1 MSESSLE
8 EDQEI
13 SENVLNRIFYEQ
25 STHDQI
31 TTILRTYKD
40 QSFGY
45 LDAVT
50 RLSHVFLRLLEKYSK
65 QNVDMQVRT
74 RRRARKKKQK
84 EQPTQDGNVEDR
96 MMEVEDVAEA
106 QRVTSERKFDFT
118 RFATKFVNQSSV
130 ETFVTFMR
138 YYKDLDEEQLR
149 RAHRFFYRVAFK
161 MDSLLYLYRVDI
173 IALFQRLIKGPL
185 GLRIDGVLYNEW
197 TELVR
202 RISRRLV
209 KKMQERPALGV
220 ELLFSKIPSTLYY
233 LEHGYDR
240 ELPAKKARHVADV
253 EVKPGM
259 ERADQIGV
267 AVSVLINQS
276 KSFFLNSVKDF
287 LLSAANER
295 KAWEDA
301 DSARQALAGNSDDN
315 IHQSIEMSQGSLFGS
330 QSQPEAIVELPQPT
344 PPPRTSMPPSIL
356 IRLTGPE
363 QREAMQR
370 DKHAR
375 LLLTLLGCQCLNSTD
390 DDPTAET
397 IWTLPCSITAAQLF
411 SDLELVRTHE
421 YAPPTYDDGK
431 TAEDFLRR
439 KAPARRKA
447 FEDEDSRSNADDEDP
462 NDTSLFLPGGP
473 TTRRSSQSPARKPGR
488 RRQRHSPDAALDD
501 DVLEARR
508 EARRKAESARNARI
522 KSAMFVHESDDE
534 TDEERDTAFFA
545 LEEVRRRRATQLAIS
560 TAGSLKR
567 AGGDTDAGTEKRRRT
582 GGFPETSED
591 DDDIAA
597 VESPDMRPDS
607 EAETEPDTTPP
618 SSQLPSLGAG
628 NDEGEEADSDKEN
641 AVVVPKAGQR
651 RAVRAGFVVESDS
664 E

>member
-31 TTILRTYKD
+31 TTTLRTYKD

-74 RRRARKKKQK
+74 RRRARKKKQQ
-84 EQPTQDGNVEDR
+84 EQPTQDGNIEDR
-96 MMEVEDVAEA
+96 MVEVEDVAEA
-106 QRVTSERKFDFT
+106 QRVTSERKFDFS
-118 RFATKFVNQSSV
+118 RFAAKFVNQGSV
-130 ETFVTFMR
+130 ETFVALMR

-161 MDSLLYLYRVDI
+161 MDSLLYLYRIDI

-185 GLRIDGVLYNEW
+185 GLRNDGVLYGEW

-202 RISRRLV
+202 QIFRRLI
-209 KKMQERPALGV
+209 KKMQERPALGI
-220 ELLFSKIPSTLYY
+220 ELLFSKIPSTMYY

-240 ELPAKKARHVADV
+240 ELPAKKLRHVADV

-259 ERADQIGV
+259 ERADQIGI

-276 KSFFLNSVKDF
+276 KSFFLNGVKEL

-295 KAWEDA
+295 KAWENA
-301 DSARQALAGNSDDN
+301 ESARQTLEGNSDDTVC
-315 IHQSIEMSQGSLFGS
+315 QSVETSQDSLFGS
-330 QSQPEAIVELPQPT
+330 QSQPAPAPGPQQLT
-344 PPPRTSMPPSIL
+344 PPRKFMPPSIL
-356 IRLTGPE
+356 VRLSSPE
-363 QREAMQR
+363 QREATQR

-375 LLLTLLGCQCLNSTD
+375 LLLTLLDGQRLNSTD
-390 DDPTAET
+390 DDPTADT
-397 IWTLPCSITAAQLF
+397 IWTLPSSITAAQLF
-411 SDLELVRTHE
+411 SDLELVRTYE
-421 YAPPTYDDGK
+421 FAPPTYDDGK

-439 KAPARRKA
+439 KAPVRRRT
-447 FEDEDSRSNADDEDP
+447 FEDEDSASNADDEDP

-488 RRQRHSPDAALDD
+488 RRQRHTPDAAIDD
-501 DVLEARR
+501 DVLEAQR
-508 EARRKAESARNARI
+508 EARRKAESARNSKI

-534 TDEERDTAFFA
+534 SDEERDAAFFA

-567 AGGDTDAGTEKRRRT
+567 AGADPETGKEKRRRT
-582 GGFPETSED
+582 GGFPEGSED
-591 DDDIAA
+591 DDDVREA
-597 VESPDMRPDS
+597 ESPNMPPHDS

-618 SSQLPSLGAG
+618 SSQLPSLGDE
-628 NDEGEEADSDKEN
+628 NDEGDEADSDKEN
-641 AVVVPKAGQR
+641 AVVAPKPIQR